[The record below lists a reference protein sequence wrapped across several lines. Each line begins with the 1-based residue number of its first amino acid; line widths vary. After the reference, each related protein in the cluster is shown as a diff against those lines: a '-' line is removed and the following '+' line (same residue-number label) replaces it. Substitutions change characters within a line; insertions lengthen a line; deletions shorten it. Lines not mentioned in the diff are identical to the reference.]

1 MNDASLRSLQ
11 RSFFR
16 ALRDRPLDVSDPV
29 DAALYEP
36 LHDEVHDPV
45 MRLFDSIDFSETQSV
60 QLVAGFRGT
69 GKTTEFSRLEKVLWE
84 NQFSVIRVDLDD
96 YLDMNSPV
104 EVSDFLLI
112 LAGAISDRL
121 EDERLLGPGRAAIRE
136 FWDRARGLLSSD
148 VDVSATVNAPG
159 GVQLRAGLKG
169 NPTVRRRVRDSLKG
183 QLPRLVQE
191 VRAYHDEVLAA
202 LRVRHGDDTRLVVII
217 DSLEHLRGTGE
228 TVTKVRRSVEELFIT
243 HGNHIGLPET
253 HMVLSVP
260 PLLAL
265 KAERLQAAFVNGA
278 VQAWPAWQVRRRD
291 GSPNLDVVGRLVAL
305 VERRGPWEKIL
316 PDRAAL
322 EELILVSGGYIR
334 DLLNMLIEAIHLAG
348 RGVTPNTAQ
357 RVISVVRRGYYP
369 LYADEVQVLRKI
381 ALAKDLGA
389 VPSTEQHYLERF
401 LDSQLVLCYLDL
413 EFWYDVHPLVR
424 QGVLDAAPAELP

>member
-1 MNDASLRSLQ
+1 MPDPSLRDLQ

-16 ALRDRPLDVSDPV
+16 ALRDRPLDVSDPK

-36 LHDEVHDPV
+36 LHDEAHDPV
-45 MRLFDSIDFSETQSV
+45 MRLFDSIDFSEVQSV

-84 NQFSVIRVDLDD
+84 ADFVVIRVDLDD

-104 EVSDFLLI
+104 EVSDFLLV
-112 LAGAISDRL
+112 LAGAISDVL
-121 EDERLLGPGRAAIRE
+121 EDERLLGAGRAKLTE
-136 FWDRARGLLSSD
+136 FWDRAKTLLESELTVAPSFRG
-148 VDVSATVNAPG
+148 PG
-159 GVQLRAGLKG
+159 GVSLRVGLKG
-169 NPTVRRRVRDSLKG
+169 NPSLRRRIREALQG
-183 QLPRLVQE
+183 RLPRLVQE

-202 LRVRHGDDTRLVVII
+202 LRERHGDTTRLVVII

-228 TVTKVRRSVEELFIT
+228 SVETVRRSVEELFIT

-278 VQAWPAWQVRRRD
+278 VQAWPAWQVQRRD
-291 GSPNLDVVGRLVAL
+291 GSPNEDVVGRLVAL
-305 VERRGPWEKIL
+305 VERRGPWRAIL
-316 PDRAAL
+316 PDRGAL
-322 EELILVSGGYIR
+322 EQLILASGGYIR

-348 RGVTPNTAQ
+348 RGVTQDTAD
-357 RVISVVRRGYYP
+357 RVVAVVRRGYYP

-389 VPSTEQHYLERF
+389 VASTEQTYLERF

-424 QGVLDAAPAELP
+424 QGVLDAAPAEVP